1 MKDHLS
7 TDADGPDEQD
17 PVAALRD
24 GQADAGDEGVDREIY
39 DLDVLE
45 ARERGVDLDVVPDEP
60 PLD

>member
-1 MKDHLS
+1 MKDRVT
-7 TDADGPDEQD
+7 TDPDGTDEQD

-24 GQADAGDEGVDREIY
+24 GQADAGDEGIDRELY
-39 DLDVLE
+39 DLDVLA